1 MLEWVKNKPL
11 SSAHAKNQKNI
22 DRERNMNNTAHL
34 RQELRKSDLFIFEC
48 GGLAS
53 LEMLKNS

>member
-22 DRERNMNNTAHL
+22 DRERNMNNT
-34 RQELRKSDLFIFEC
+34 
-48 GGLAS
+48 G
-53 LEMLKNS
+53 KNKNNEV